1 MLKDTFISLN
11 IKLDIVINI
20 EGDIMFDLPPWFNRH
35 LMRHTAVIPKGFLRQ
50 YVIKLLS
57 EKPMSGSEIIEEILK
72 RTGGLW
78 KPSSGSIY
86 PLLAWLRN
94 KGFIEEVPTEEKGV
108 KRYSLTEKG
117 KKFLEKQLKIL
128 KESESFKPPF
138 LHPTPFP
145 RPFLVPLLLSLY
157 SEKTKE
163 LRETFKELFQALFEF
178 RANLE
183 CKYSDE
189 AVKELKEALEHLIN
203 KIRKIN
209 EKLKE

>member
-1 MLKDTFISLN
+1 
-11 IKLDIVINI
+11 
-20 EGDIMFDLPPWFNRH
+20 MFDLPPWLNKH

-57 EKPMSGSEIIEEILK
+57 EKPMSGSEIIEEIWK

-78 KPSSGSIY
+78 KPSPGSIY
-86 PLLAWLRN
+86 PLLAWLRD
-94 KGFIEEVPTEEKGV
+94 KGFIEEVPTKEKGV

-117 KKFLEKQLKIL
+117 RMLFNKQQEVL
-128 KESESFKPPF
+128 KEVGPFKHPL
-138 LHPTPFP
+138 LHPAPSP

-157 SEKTKE
+157 SEKIKE

-183 CKYSDE
+183 HRYSDE
-189 AVKELKEALEHLIN
+189 AVKELKEVLEHLID
-203 KIRKIN
+203 KIKKIN

>member
-1 MLKDTFISLN
+1 MLDELN
-11 IKLDIVINI
+11 IKLDIIVDN
-20 EGDIMFDLPPWFNRH
+20 EGDIMFDLPPWFNKH
-35 LMRHTAVIPKGFLRQ
+35 LIRHTAVIPKGFLRH
-50 YVIKLLS
+50 YVIKLLG
-57 EKPMSGSEIIEEILK
+57 EKPMSGSEIIEEIWK

-78 KPSSGSIY
+78 KPSPGSIY
-86 PLLAWLRN
+86 PLLAWLRE

-117 KKFLEKQLKIL
+117 KKFLERQQKIL
-128 KESESFKPPF
+128 KESESFKPLF

-145 RPFLVPLLLSLY
+145 RPFLVPLLLFLY

-163 LRETFKELFQALFEF
+163 LREPFKELFQVLFEF

-183 CKYSDE
+183 RKYSNE

-203 KIRKIN
+203 KVKKIN